1 MKTNKKIQEISFNL
15 DLFALAMSAA
25 SGENIT
31 ITIKQKNE
39 IIVNMF
45 GEDNV
50 IKLSDDVW
58 DYDNTAELI
67 IKEIFKKC
75 FM

>member
-1 MKTNKKIQEISFNL
+1 MKTNEKIQEILNM
-15 DLFALAMSAA
+15 FADTMSAA

-31 ITIKQKNE
+31 ITLKQKYE

-45 GEDNV
+45 GENNV
-50 IKLSDDVW
+50 IKLSDDIW
-58 DYDNTAELI
+58 DYDNSAELI
-67 IKEIFKKC
+67 IKEIYITC

>member
-1 MKTNKKIQEISFNL
+1 L

-25 SGENIT
+25 SGENIM

-58 DYDNTAELI
+58 DYDNTSELI

>member
-1 MKTNKKIQEISFNL
+1 
-15 DLFALAMSAA
+15 MSDA

-31 ITIKQKNE
+31 ITLKQKDT
-39 IIVNMF
+39 IIVKMF

-50 IKLSDDVW
+50 VKLSDDIW
-58 DYDNTAELI
+58 DYDNSAELI
-67 IKEIFKKC
+67 IKEIYITC

>member
-1 MKTNKKIQEISFNL
+1 MKTNKTIKEISFDL

-25 SGENIT
+25 SGENIM

-39 IIVNMF
+39 VIVNMF

-58 DYDNTAELI
+58 DYDNTSELI

>member
-1 MKTNKKIQEISFNL
+1 MKTNKSIREISFDL
-15 DLFALAMSAA
+15 DLFALAMSTA
-25 SGENIT
+25 SGENIM

-39 IIVNMF
+39 VIVNMF

-58 DYDNTAELI
+58 DYDNTSELI

>member
-1 MKTNKKIQEISFNL
+1 MNEKIQEISFNL
-15 DLFALAMSAA
+15 NLFALAMSAA

-31 ITIKQKNE
+31 ITLKQKDT

-50 IKLSDDVW
+50 ISISSDLW
-58 DYDNTAELI
+58 QYDNVAELI
-67 IKEIFKKC
+67 IKQIFKKC

>member
-1 MKTNKKIQEISFNL
+1 MNNKKIQEISFNL

-31 ITIKQKNE
+31 ITIKQKDT

-45 GEDNV
+45 GENNV
-50 IKLSDDVW
+50 IKLSDDIW
-58 DYDNTAELI
+58 DYDNSAELI
-67 IKEIFKKC
+67 IKEIYITC

>member
-1 MKTNKKIQEISFNL
+1 MNNEKIQEIL
-15 DLFALAMSAA
+15 KMFADTMSAA

-31 ITIKQKNE
+31 ITIKQKDT

-45 GEDNV
+45 GENKV
-50 IKLSDDVW
+50 IKLYDDIW
-58 DYDNTAELI
+58 DYDNSAELI
-67 IKEIFKKC
+67 IKEIYITC

>member
-1 MKTNKKIQEISFNL
+1 MKTNKTIQEISFNL

-25 SGENIT
+25 SGENIM

-58 DYDNTAELI
+58 DYDNTSELI